1 MSPGQNWSMD
11 AAEYDLMDAVEDRM
25 WWYRAMH
32 GHALR
37 ALAGLP
43 AQARILDA
51 GCGTGGFLAKLR
63 AAYPEAEL
71 FGLEYAELAA
81 SRAAAKAD
89 AQVAA
94 GTINAL
100 PFPDAQFDAVVS
112 LDVLCHMAVDEPAA
126 LAEFRRVLRPGG
138 RLVLNLPAHEWLRS
152 AHDLRVHTARR
163 YDRARAAAVLAEAGF
178 EQASPR
184 HWNSLLLPLMVMQ
197 RKVLRRDEGAASDVA
212 PFPPWLDAGLYSVC
226 RLEAALLG
234 AGLHFPA
241 GGSVLATA
249 TRPLDPA
256 RP

>member
-1 MSPGQNWSMD
+1 MD
-11 AAEYDLMDAVEDRM
+11 AVEYELMDAVEDRM

-37 ALAGLP
+37 ALEGLP
-43 AQARILDA
+43 TAARILDA

-63 AAYPEAEL
+63 SAHPGAEL
-71 FGLEYAELAA
+71 FGLEYAEAAALRAA
-81 SRAAAKAD
+81 SKAG
-89 AQVAA
+89 AHVAA

-100 PFPDAQFDAVVS
+100 PFPDAHFDAVVS
-112 LDVLCHMAVDEPAA
+112 LDVLCHAAVDEPSA

-163 YDRARAAAVLAEAGF
+163 YDRARAAAVLGAAGF
-178 EQASPR
+178 EQAEPR
-184 HWNSLLLPLMVMQ
+184 HWNSLLLPLMVLQ
-197 RKVLRRDEGAASDVA
+197 RKVLKRDEGDSSDVA
-212 PFPPWLDAGLYSVC
+212 PFPPWLDASLFTVC

-234 AGLHFPA
+234 AGLRFPA

-256 RP
+256 HP

>member
-1 MSPGQNWSMD
+1 MSPGQKRRMD
-11 AAEYDLMDAVEDRM
+11 AAEYALMDAVEDRM

-43 AQARILDA
+43 PHARILDA

-63 AAYPEAEL
+63 GAHPDADLY
-71 FGLEYAELAA
+71 GLEYAELAA
-81 SRAAAKAD
+81 FRAASKAD
-89 AQVAA
+89 AHVAA
-94 GTINAL
+94 GTVNAL
-100 PFPDAQFDAVVS
+100 PFPEASFDAVVS
-112 LDVLCHMAVDEPAA
+112 LDVICHDAVQEPSA

-163 YDRARAAAVLAEAGF
+163 YDRARAAAVLAKAGF
-178 EQASPR
+178 AQAEPR
-184 HWNSLLLPLMVMQ
+184 HWNSLLLPLMVLQ
-197 RKVLRRDEGAASDVA
+197 RKVLKRDEGAASDVA
-212 PFPPWLDAGLYSVC
+212 PFPPWLDASLYSVC

-234 AGLHFPA
+234 AGLRFPA

-256 RP
+256 QP

>member
-1 MSPGQNWSMD
+1 MSPGQNRAMD

-32 GHALR
+32 GHALN

-43 AQARILDA
+43 ARARILDA

-63 AAYPEAEL
+63 AAYPEAVL
-71 FGLEYAELAA
+71 FGLEYAEIAA
-81 SRAAAKAD
+81 ARAAAKAG
-89 AQVAA
+89 AHVAA

-100 PFPDAQFDAVVS
+100 PFPDAHFDAVVS

-152 AHDLRVHTARR
+152 AHDRRVHTARR
-163 YDRARAAAVLAEAGF
+163 YDRARMADVLGRAGF
-178 EQASPR
+178 AEPQPR
-184 HWNSLLLPLMVMQ
+184 HWNSLLLPLMVLQ
-197 RKVLRRDEGAASDVA
+197 RKVMKRDDDASSDVA
-212 PFPPWLDAGLYSVC
+212 PFPPWLDASLFSVC

-234 AGLHFPA
+234 AGLRFPA
-241 GGSVLATA
+241 GGSLFTTA

-256 RP
+256 RS